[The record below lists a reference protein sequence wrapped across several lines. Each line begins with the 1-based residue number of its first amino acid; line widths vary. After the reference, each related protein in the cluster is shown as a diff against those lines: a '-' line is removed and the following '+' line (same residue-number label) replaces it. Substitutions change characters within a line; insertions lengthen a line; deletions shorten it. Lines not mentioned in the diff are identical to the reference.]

1 MFVHLHV
8 HSNYSFCRGASKVE
22 NLVDAVRARGMS
34 AMALTDINGLYG
46 LVWFLQY
53 AAERGLRPIVGS
65 ELRTQTERATLL
77 ACNRKGYETLCG
89 IISRRLRKSGFQL
102 SKALCEDRE
111 NLIVMSDQIPLLSE
125 LGRQNGTSNIYV
137 ELNDPRVEPPL
148 VKFSRDSGI
157 PLVATNDV
165 YFVDPSDFPMHRLLR
180 AIDLNTS
187 LSRIPPGELVSEDH
201 WLKPEEVMARRYPHL
216 VEALENTQRIAS
228 ECSADMGIG
237 RLVFPSLDTSD
248 GRDDFEILKEAC
260 YRGAER
266 RYGELSDSVLK
277 RLEYELSIIKE
288 KGFSTYFLVVR
299 DIVQQSARTCG
310 RGSAAASL
318 VSYCLGITHVEPIT
332 HNLFF
337 ERFLNEGRLDPPDID
352 IDFPWDERDGVFD
365 YVIRKYGTARAAMIS
380 NHVGFRARAAA
391 REVAKVYGL
400 PEQEIKAVTERMGY
414 YWSIRYLEDSIKS
427 HPIYKDMELK
437 KPWPEIIRLATKLD
451 GYPRHM
457 SVHCGGIVIV
467 PDRID
472 RYVPVEPAPK
482 GVPIIQWEKD
492 QAEDAGLIKI
502 DLLGNRSLAVIRD
515 SLAAVKEN
523 YGIEID
529 YARWN
534 PTADEKTKDFIRRG
548 DTIGVFY
555 VESPSMRQLQQ
566 KCQTG
571 DFDHL
576 VIHSSI
582 IRPAANKYIREY
594 VRRLRGGSCRS
605 LHPILDEVLGETYGI
620 MVYQEDVSRIAM
632 AMAGFSASD
641 ADLLRKILSKK
652 RAARKLEDYREMF
665 YTGAAARGVPEKVI
679 DEIWEMIMSFSGY
692 SFCKPHSASY
702 ALVSYKSCYLRAHY
716 PAEFMAAVLS
726 NRGGYYS
733 PFAYVSEARRMGL
746 RVLLPDVNESRKEY
760 WGKNKTIRVGLMQLK
775 GLHEAALRAILEDRE
790 KRHFSSFED
799 FLSRVEIDL
808 ADVKILIKAGAMDGI
823 SGGATRPEMIWKTL
837 AWYERRAS
845 RRAVE
850 RTLFQD
856 MPSVVPPQVPH
867 YSART
872 VLEHELETLDFLIS
886 RHPLSLYSQMLS
898 KLKYVKGSDLS
909 GYVGKRVTTVG
920 WWVTG
925 KVITT
930 KNDEPM
936 EFISFEDTSALYE
949 TVFFPQTYA
958 RFCHMLNRSR
968 PYVLTGSVEEE
979 YGVTTLTV
987 DSIRLL

>member
-8 HSNYSFCRGASKVE
+8 HSNYSFCRGASKIE
-22 NLVDAVRARGMS
+22 SLVDAALARGMS

-46 LVWFLQY
+46 LIWFLQY
-53 AAERGLRPIVGS
+53 AAERSLHPIVGS
-65 ELRTQTERATLL
+65 ELRTETERATLL
-77 ACNRKGYETLCG
+77 VRNRDGYETLCR
-89 IISRRLRKSGFQL
+89 IISRRRLESDFCL
-102 SKALCEDRE
+102 SKSLGEDRE
-111 NLIVMSDQIPLLSE
+111 NLIVLSDQIPLLSA

-137 ELNDPRVEPPL
+137 ELNDPRAEPPL
-148 VKFSRDSGI
+148 VKFSRTSGI

-165 YFVDPSDFPMHRLLR
+165 YFVDPSDFAMHRLLR

-187 LSRIPPGELVSEDH
+187 LSRIPQEELVSEDH
-201 WLKPEEVMARRYPHL
+201 WLKPEEAMARRYPHL
-216 VEALENTQRIAS
+216 AKALENTQRIAG
-228 ECSADMGIG
+228 ECSADLGIG
-237 RLVFPSLDTSD
+237 RLVFPSFDDSGEL
-248 GRDDFEILKEAC
+248 DDFEHLKEEC

-277 RLEYELSIIKE
+277 RLEHELKIIKD
-288 KGFSTYFLVVR
+288 KGFATYFLIVR
-299 DIVQQSARTCG
+299 DIVRQSARTCG

-337 ERFLNEGRLDPPDID
+337 ERFLNEGRVDPPDID
-352 IDFPWDERDGVFD
+352 IDFPWDERDSVFD
-365 YVIRKYGTARAAMIS
+365 YVFRKYGAVKAAMIS
-380 NHVGFRARAAA
+380 NHVGFRARAAT

-400 PEQEIKAVTERMGY
+400 PEQEIKAVTQRMGY
-414 YWSIRYLEDSIKS
+414 YWSIHHLEDFIK
-427 HPIYKDMELK
+427 HNPIYKDMELK
-437 KPWPEIIRLATKLD
+437 EPWPEIVRLATKLE

-515 SLAAVKEN
+515 ALAAVKEN

-529 YARWN
+529 YEQWDPTTDAR
-534 PTADEKTKDFIRRG
+534 TQDLIRRG
-548 DTIGVFY
+548 DTVGVFY

-594 VRRLRGGSCRS
+594 VRRLRGDSYQS
-605 LHPILDEVLGETYGI
+605 LHPVLDEVLGETYGI

-632 AMAGFSASD
+632 AMAGFTASD

-652 RAARKLEDYREMF
+652 RAGRKLEDYRGMF
-665 YTGAAARGVPEKVI
+665 YAGAKTRGVSREVV
-679 DEIWEMIMSFSGY
+679 DEVWEMIMSFSGY

-716 PAEFMAAVLS
+716 PAEFIAAVLT
-726 NRGGYYS
+726 NQGGYYS
-733 PFAYVSEARRMGL
+733 PFAYVSDARRMGL

-760 WGKNKTIRVGLMQLK
+760 WGKDKTLRVGLMQLK
-775 GLHEAALRAILEDRE
+775 GLHEAALEAILEERK
-790 KRHFSSFED
+790 KRPFLSFED
-799 FLSRVEIDL
+799 FLCRVEIDL
-808 ADVKILIKAGAMDGI
+808 TDVKILIKAGAMDSI
-823 SGGATRPEMIWKTL
+823 AGGATRPEMIWKAL
-837 AWYERRAS
+837 AWHEARTS
-845 RRAVE
+845 RRAIA
-850 RTLFQD
+850 RSLFQD
-856 MPSVVPPQVPH
+856 MPSVVSPRVPQ

-872 VLEHELETLDFLIS
+872 ILEHELETLDFLIS
-886 RHPLSLYSQMLS
+886 RHPLSLYAPLLS
-898 KLKYVKGSDLS
+898 KLKCVKGADLPEH
-909 GYVGKRVTTVG
+909 VGRRVATVG

-930 KNDEPM
+930 KDDEPM

-949 TVFFPQTYA
+949 TVFFPRVYA

-968 PYVLTGSVEEE
+968 PYVLTGVVEEE
-979 YGVTTLTV
+979 FGVATLKV
-987 DSIRLL
+987 DSIRFL